1 MLLQA
6 FLCQN
11 LCLYK
16 ENMKIYHTTT
26 PSGISL
32 QFRTSSSE
40 ISTWYCSFF
49 IFRDLQVSPW
59 NKQRLDV
66 LESMCQNSGVSLIPA
81 MSTLSLFH
89 PETSGK
95 CAVCEGEE
103 ELFSCDTCS
112 RFFHEN
118 CHVQPKDANS
128 YPWSCIFCKIKALQ
142 EKCPES
148 QPRHQESEVL
158 KRQMLPDE
166 QLVSW
171 NVILKLP
178 PLCSH
183 KRSSTILQG
192 QKEWRPRQT
201 AIPCYALIISPDT
214 KILCHTKFLFR
225 VCFNLQFWE
234 LCN

>member
-11 LCLYK
+11 LCLHK
-16 ENMKIYHTTT
+16 ENMKIYHTTI

-118 CHVQPKDANS
+118 CHVQPKDAN
-128 YPWSCIFCKIKALQ
+128 
-142 EKCPES
+142 
-148 QPRHQESEVL
+148 R
-158 KRQMLPDE
+158 
-166 QLVSW
+166 LVRPGP
-171 NVILKLP
+171 LP
-178 PLCSH
+178 PFLPVLQLLLPRTLSLQICLWLH
-183 KRSSTILQG
+183 VPWFRSKDPKHQDPEIRYRAVQ
-192 QKEWRPRQT
+192 QCWQ
-201 AIPCYALIISPDT
+201 
-214 KILCHTKFLFR
+214 
-225 VCFNLQFWE
+225 Q
-234 LCN
+234 